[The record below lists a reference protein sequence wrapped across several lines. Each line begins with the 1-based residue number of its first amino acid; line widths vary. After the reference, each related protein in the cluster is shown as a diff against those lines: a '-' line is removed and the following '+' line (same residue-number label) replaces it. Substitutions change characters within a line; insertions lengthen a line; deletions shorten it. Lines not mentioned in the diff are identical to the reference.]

1 MSIFFKFWIHAYKL
15 GRKQHIQTANN
26 TLNDTL
32 NDTFRKNDLLG
43 ILDEQVFYLILVISC
58 QNLAYT
64 CWDPKACRSRAKEEQ
79 RTEIRYI
86 GGSLWQQE
94 VQR

>member
-32 NDTFRKNDLLG
+32 NNTFRKNDLLG
-43 ILDEQVFYLILVISC
+43 ILDEQVFYLK
-58 QNLAYT
+58 LAELFG
-64 CWDPKACRSRAKEEQ
+64 K
-79 RTEIRYI
+79 RTETSYDT
-86 GGSLWQQE
+86 
-94 VQR
+94 

>member
-43 ILDEQVFYLILVISC
+43 ILDEQVFYLK
-58 QNLAYT
+58 LAELFG
-64 CWDPKACRSRAKEEQ
+64 K
-79 RTEIRYI
+79 RTETSYDT
-86 GGSLWQQE
+86 
-94 VQR
+94 